1 MSTAVAILLLLTVIG
16 VGIFMWRPWEDKNG
30 SPSPTPVPAGV
41 GGKLILTTENQ
52 GFDSF
57 ISQGTQIP
65 PFPPGRIASVP
76 LIYLVKPADT
86 MIAFFKQGETL
97 VKVNNPAFLNFE
109 YWLQLDVLTGD
120 TYETAMCT
128 DVASCTKV
136 YKDLV
141 DGANQA
147 MKVAGYTDTITGL
160 HFDNE
165 GSFLQ
170 KQPNGLDIIIQ
181 SMQAVSNGYSPKLQL
196 SFTKGVG
203 NCGSPASVSG
213 VPFDFCLGQTYTDC
227 TADLFSKVKCGEID
241 IETAMTG
248 TSKYYWGNPGLVTG
262 GYSTPLFCVAGCGTV
277 DRTAAEC
284 DSGGKTNVILN
295 ETLSTAG
302 LQSIMDYMSKPEV
315 AVKFP
320 NFGFYNGTISQVKG
334 VRAC

>member
-1 MSTAVAILLLLTVIG
+1 
-16 VGIFMWRPWEDKNG
+16 MWRPWEDTNG
-30 SPSPTPVPAGV
+30 SPSPTPPPTPLHPGT

-76 LIYLVKPADT
+76 LIYLANPTDT

-97 VKVNNPAFLNFE
+97 VKANNPGFQDFE
-109 YWLQLDVLTGD
+109 YWLQLDVLAGD
-120 TYETAMCT
+120 TYKTATCKNVTNCT
-128 DVASCTKV
+128 QV

-141 DGANQA
+141 DDANKA
-147 MKVAGYTDTITGL
+147 MKAAGYTDTITGL

-165 GSFLQ
+165 GSF
-170 KQPNGLDIIIQ
+170 GLDIIVK
-181 SMQAVSNGYSPKLQL
+181 SMQAVSNMYSPKLQL

-203 NCGSPASVSG
+203 NCGSPTSVSG

-227 TADLFSKVKCGEID
+227 TADLFTKVKCGAID

-248 TSKYYWGNPGLVTG
+248 KSKYYWGNPGLVTG

-284 DSGGKTNVILN
+284 DSGGETNVTLN

-315 AVKFP
+315 AAKFP

-334 VRAC
+334 VRKC